1 MSAASIQHFT
11 SKPTPPPQGGPN
23 HRRDNMKT
31 QQQTID
37 LLMEMIKQANPSD
50 TDQRM
55 DWQDPKMARSSDLF
69 GHLVAAIRAIGGADR
84 FDHWV
89 ESGDDQ

>member
-1 MSAASIQHFT
+1 
-11 SKPTPPPQGGPN
+11 
-23 HRRDNMKT
+23 MKT

-37 LLMEMIKQANPSD
+37 LLMELIKQANLAD

-55 DWQDPKMARSSDLF
+55 DWQDPKMARSNDLF
-69 GHLVAAIRAIGGADR
+69 GHLVAAIRAIGGGDR

-89 ESGDDQ
+89 ESGDDLRADQPTNQPQSGVEQ